1 MIAEDAGSLRGI
13 MEAEADME
21 VELAV
26 VSVQRKLQDMRSF
39 AVQSVAVQGL
49 QGERGLVVLVPG
61 VSRQTALMEFARSA
75 RKNARSLKLCVS
87 DAGIGVCTVK
97 ADVRIA

>member
-13 MEAEADME
+13 MEAEAHME

-26 VSVQRKLQDMRSF
+26 GSAQRKLQDMRSF
-39 AVQSVAVQGL
+39 AVQSVAVRGL
-49 QGERGLVVLVPG
+49 QGERGLAVLEHG

-87 DAGIGVCTVK
+87 DAGTGVCTVK